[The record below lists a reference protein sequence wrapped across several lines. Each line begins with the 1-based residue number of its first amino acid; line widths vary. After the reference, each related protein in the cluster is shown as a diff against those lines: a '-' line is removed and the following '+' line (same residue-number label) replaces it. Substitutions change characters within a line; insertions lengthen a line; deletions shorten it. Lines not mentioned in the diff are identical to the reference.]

1 MYACIHYSTIP
12 VPRPCIL
19 HVALLYGL
27 LTFIT
32 ASLTTAANIQPFLA
46 QSPPAWD
53 AHMAS
58 TPQQISSPLTLD
70 AGEERF
76 SDRSTGRIRPAEA
89 PASSDSAPDKYVS
102 KIGIL
107 ASSLPYYH
115 NQYMEMLKQNKE
127 AERKR
132 RTMQAQGEP
141 LEPYEVE
148 LFSKFSLDAE
158 PKEQSL
164 AEQEEAS
171 RRLKPHSRSTLQL
184 QWLTS
189 QPREKPETPDQAVS
203 KKHRTRWQF
212 GIRSRNLPHEA
223 IHCVYK
229 ALAAQKAQ
237 WEVPKPSSKPPN
249 EGPKMYPGLERF
261 QNDKSNDQGTKTPQ
275 AEDYMYNFNV
285 EGVGEAREKTSSASS
300 TTTGTARDDESS
312 DDEDVD
318 PNVIPEDYIP
328 KDPWC
333 IKVRWLK
340 DGMYPPGTIHPSS
353 AHSSRLDLS
362 NEASRRTSMIG
373 SMSSATASTTSVGAS
388 ATTAADGACHV
399 YMDVQLYTLEA
410 TNDKG
415 QGTFLVDFKCAG
427 YESVVE
433 KVVSETEKKLVGSG
447 VRVKDKDVTSPQP
460 FLDLTNK
467 LVIHLAGGGN

>member
-1 MYACIHYSTIP
+1 MPHC
-12 VPRPCIL
+12 
-19 HVALLYGL
+19 LYDL
-27 LTFIT
+27 LTSNT
-32 ASLTTAANIQPFLA
+32 ASLTTAANLQPFLA
-46 QSPPAWD
+46 TSPPAWD
-53 AHMAS
+53 VNMAS
-58 TPQQISSPLTLD
+58 TPQQISSPLALD
-70 AGEERF
+70 HGEERF
-76 SDRSTGRIRPAEA
+76 SNRSAGRVRPVTHPEA
-89 PASSDSAPDKYVS
+89 TTASDSSADKYVS

-115 NQYMEMLKQNKE
+115 NQYMEMLKKNKE
-127 AERKR
+127 AERKV
-132 RTMQAQGEP
+132 RTIQAQGEP
-141 LEPYEVE
+141 LEPHEAE
-148 LFSKFSLDAE
+148 LFAKHSVNTE
-158 PKEQSL
+158 PLEQTKE
-164 AEQEEAS
+164 EQEETS

-189 QPREKPETPDQAVS
+189 QPREKPETSDQAAA

-237 WEVPKPSSKPPN
+237 WEVPRPSSKPPK
-249 EGPKMYPGLERF
+249 EGPKMYPGFERF
-261 QNDKSNDQGTKTPQ
+261 QHDKSNDQGMKTPQ
-275 AEDYMYNFNV
+275 ASDNLYDFKLDPFTNAKLKAKHN
-285 EGVGEAREKTSSASS
+285 SSASS
-300 TTTGTARDDESS
+300 TATGTARDDESS

-340 DGMYPPGTIHPSS
+340 EGMYPPGTIHPSS

-362 NEASRRTSMIG
+362 NDASRRTSTIG
-373 SMSSATASTTSVGAS
+373 SMSSGTASATSVAATG
-388 ATTAADGACHV
+388 TTAADGACYV

-427 YESVVE
+427 YESIVE
-433 KVVSETEKKLVGSG
+433 KAVSDAEKILIGSG
-447 VRVKDKDVTSPQP
+447 IRVKDKDVTSPQP

-467 LVIHLAGGGN
+467 LVIHLAGGGA

>member
-1 MYACIHYSTIP
+1 
-12 VPRPCIL
+12 
-19 HVALLYGL
+19 
-27 LTFIT
+27 
-32 ASLTTAANIQPFLA
+32 
-46 QSPPAWD
+46 
-53 AHMAS
+53 MAS
-58 TPQQISSPLTLD
+58 IPQQVSSPLTLD
-70 AGEERF
+70 HSEERF
-76 SDRSTGRIRPAEA
+76 PSRSAGRGRAAANTEA
-89 PASSDSAPDKYVS
+89 PASAEPGVDKYVS

-115 NQYMEMLKQNKE
+115 NQYMEMLKKNKE
-127 AERKR
+127 AERKL
-132 RTMQAQGEP
+132 RTMQAQGESM
-141 LEPYEVE
+141 EPHEAE
-148 LFSKFSLDAE
+148 LFSKLSMNTEARE
-158 PKEQSL
+158 QTKE
-164 AEQEEAS
+164 EQEATS

-189 QPREKPETPDQAVS
+189 QPQEKCDTPDQAAS

-237 WEVPKPSSKPPN
+237 WEVPRPSSKPPKQ
-249 EGPKMYPGLERF
+249 GPKTYPGLERL
-261 QNDKSNDQGTKTPQ
+261 QADRSNDQGMKTPQ
-275 AEDYMYNFNV
+275 ADDYMYNFDLDHFTN
-285 EGVGEAREKTSSASS
+285 AKLKAKHSSASS

-312 DDEDVD
+312 DDEDVN
-318 PNVIPEDYIP
+318 PNVIPENYIP

-373 SMSSATASTTSVGAS
+373 SMSSATASTTSV
-388 ATTAADGACHV
+388 ATTGTTADGACYV

-427 YESVVE
+427 YENVVE
-433 KVVSETEKKLVGSG
+433 KVVSDTERILIGSG

-467 LVIHLAGGGN
+467 LVIHLAGGGG

>member
-1 MYACIHYSTIP
+1 
-12 VPRPCIL
+12 
-19 HVALLYGL
+19 
-27 LTFIT
+27 
-32 ASLTTAANIQPFLA
+32 
-46 QSPPAWD
+46 
-53 AHMAS
+53 MAS
-58 TPQQISSPLTLD
+58 KPQQVSSPFALD
-70 AGEERF
+70 HGDERF
-76 SDRSTGRIRPAEA
+76 SSHSTVRTHLAARAGA
-89 PASSDSAPDKYVS
+89 PKSSEPAPDKYVS

-115 NQYMEMLKQNKE
+115 NQYMEMLKKDKE
-127 AERKR
+127 AERQR
-132 RTMQAQGEP
+132 RTIQAQGEP
-141 LEPYEVE
+141 LEPHEAE
-148 LFSKFSLDAE
+148 HLSKLSLNAGPHEQTAE
-158 PKEQSL
+158 
-164 AEQEEAS
+164 EQEATS

-189 QPREKPETPDQAVS
+189 QPREKTETPDQAAA

-237 WEVPKPSSKPPN
+237 WEVPKPSSKPPK
-249 EGPKMYPGLERF
+249 EGPKVYPGLERLHDDMF
-261 QNDKSNDQGTKTPQ
+261 DDQGAKTPQ
-275 AEDYMYNFNV
+275 AEDYLYNFDI
-285 EGVGEAREKTSSASS
+285 EAAADAKAKNSSAIS
-300 TTTGTARDDESS
+300 TATGAFGDDESS
-312 DDEDVD
+312 ADEDVN

-328 KDPWC
+328 KDAWC

-340 DGMYPPGTIHPSS
+340 EGMYPPGTIHPSS

-373 SMSSATASTTSVGAS
+373 SMSSATASTTSVAA
-388 ATTAADGACHV
+388 ATTPSADGACYV

-427 YESVVE
+427 YESAVERVVN
-433 KVVSETEKKLVGSG
+433 ETEKILVGSG

-467 LVIHLAGGGN
+467 LVIHLAGGGA